1 MDRIHDIQ
9 KLTDNPHLNLYALDA
24 SFRDGSRSTYYV
36 ASRRRD
42 AGAIRAATHDRRPDG
57 VIICGVYGPGQDRL
71 VLIRQYRYPIDGY
84 VYELPAGLIDPG
96 EYTVQAAVRE
106 MREETGFHLQPLYAL
121 PPCYMSVGMT
131 DESCATVF
139 GLCSGEPTCAYQEG
153 SEDIQVILADKAEC
167 RRILAQEQTVLPCA
181 YILMQF
187 LLAEPGHF
195 LRPADFP
202 FSLETE

>member
-9 KLTDNPHLNLYALDA
+9 KLSDNPHLNLYALDA
-24 SFRDGSRSTYYV
+24 TFRDGSCGTYYV

-42 AGAIRAATHDRRPDG
+42 AGSTRAATHDRRPDG
-57 VIICGVYGPGQDRL
+57 VIICGVCGPASDHL
-71 VLIRQYRYPIDGY
+71 VLIRQYRYPIDSY
-84 VYELPAGLIDPG
+84 VYELPAGLLDPG
-96 EYTVQAAVRE
+96 ETTLQAAVRE
-106 MREETGFHLQPLYAL
+106 MREETGLYLQPLFAL

-139 GLCSGEPTCAYQEG
+139 GLCSGEPTSAYQEG
-153 SEDIQVILADKAEC
+153 AEDIQVILADQAEC
-167 RRILAQEQTVLPCA
+167 RRILAQEQLVLPCA

-187 LLAEPGHF
+187 ISAEPGNF
-195 LRPADFP
+195 LRPANFP